1 MPLVSQHDNTIMA
14 TFTLLFADGVQK
26 QVDVE
31 PLAILMKETLMAA
44 HNPET
49 VKKAYCADHNYSEAL
64 TDLFN
69 KTEQQQVELYIRG
82 FQRYCEQEHGAMI
95 FDETDTPTETAVK
108 LFHIVEW
115 EALEYVLEE
124 YCKMNRKHMCEWVSS
139 RRVNGNWVQDDDCEE
154 PAVYCKTFGLVYCS
168 MHICESEGGSW
179 CENMDCASCNE
190 ARRLDAI
197 EAAKEEAE
205 EEALNGP
212 APVY

>member
-190 ARRLDAI
+190 ARLLDAI
-197 EAAKEEAE
+197 ETAE
-205 EEALNGP
+205 MEALHGP
-212 APVY
+212 APVD

>member
-1 MPLVSQHDNTIMA
+1 MD

-26 QVDVE
+26 QVDVK

-69 KTEQQQVELYIRG
+69 KTKQQQVELYIRG

-124 YCKMNRKHMCEWVSS
+124 YCKMNGKHMCEWVST
-139 RRVNGNWVQDDDCEE
+139 RWVNGNWESDDCEE
-154 PAVYCKTFGLVYCS
+154 PAVYCKKFGLVYCS
-168 MHICESEGGSW
+168 MHICESEGGDW
-179 CENMDCASCNE
+179 CENEDCASCNE

-197 EAAKEEAE
+197 ETAE
-205 EEALNGP
+205 MEALHGP
-212 APVY
+212 APVD

>member
-1 MPLVSQHDNTIMA
+1 MA

-44 HNPET
+44 HNPEI

-69 KTEQQQVELYIRG
+69 KTKQQQVELYIRG

-115 EALEYVLEE
+115 EALE
-124 YCKMNRKHMCEWVSS
+124 
-139 RRVNGNWVQDDDCEE
+139 
-154 PAVYCKTFGLVYCS
+154 
-168 MHICESEGGSW
+168 
-179 CENMDCASCNE
+179 
-190 ARRLDAI
+190 
-197 EAAKEEAE
+197 
-205 EEALNGP
+205 
-212 APVY
+212 